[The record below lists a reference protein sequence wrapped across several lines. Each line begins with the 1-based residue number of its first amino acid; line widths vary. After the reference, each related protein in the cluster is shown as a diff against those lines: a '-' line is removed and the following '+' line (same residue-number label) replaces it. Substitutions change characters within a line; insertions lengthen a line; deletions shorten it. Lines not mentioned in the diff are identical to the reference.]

1 MVTSMARMTE
11 SEEMRT
17 SLFSSSTERPVEKIT
32 MRFMLES
39 ERADSL
45 LRARAS
51 TTTSL
56 PSLLCHGHFLER
68 ARLQDS
74 DVREARIAIK
84 YLGKL
89 QTRYVAK
96 MDAVRCTK
104 EFVQPCEDASAGARA
119 CPGRGAY
126 SARSIS
132 AGSIRTAWM
141 TAGNDASSAAATIA
155 SDGSASMGRSVPFT

>member
-1 MVTSMARMTE
+1 MRDEFCLGKEMQSGADVTATDV
-11 SEEMRT
+11 
-17 SLFSSSTERPVEKIT
+17 LFGVT

-84 YLGKL
+84 YRGKL

-104 EFVQPCEDASAGARA
+104 EFVQPCEDASAGCARM
-119 CPGRGAY
+119 PG
-126 SARSIS
+126 
-132 AGSIRTAWM
+132 AGRLFGPQHLGGVDSHRLDDCWQ
-141 TAGNDASSAAATIA
+141 
-155 SDGSASMGRSVPFT
+155 RR